1 VSFAGNIV
9 YLLCGIVAL
18 ISAFATVTAS
28 SPIRAALSLLV
39 HIVALAG
46 LFLTLHAHML
56 AFVQLIVYAGAVVV
70 LFVFVIMY
78 IGTVPASEGLPAVTF
93 SRTFSTAAVLLLTA
107 VTVAVVSRLSPRWV
121 GIPGC
126 APGGSADCGQ
136 FGGVEALSRSL
147 FRDGVVPFE
156 LVGIL
161 LTVAVVGA
169 VMVARNPGKTQ
180 QGSRAGA
187 EETPTGDAAGNGKQ

>member
-1 VSFAGNIV
+1 VSFAGNVV

-18 ISAFATVTAS
+18 VSALVTVTVS

-39 HIVALAG
+39 HIAALAG

-78 IGTVPASEGLPAVTF
+78 IGTVPESKQEARVTPARVFSVASV
-93 SRTFSTAAVLLLTA
+93 VLLIAATA
-107 VTVAVVSRLSPRWV
+107 WVVAPLSPKWV
-121 GIPGC
+121 GIAGCEPGE
-126 APGGSADCGQ
+126 PADCSQ
-136 FGGVEALSRSL
+136 FGGVNALSRFL
-147 FRDGVVPFE
+147 FRDAVVPFE
-156 LVGIL
+156 LVGVL

-169 VMVARNPGKTQ
+169 IMVARNPGKPADRAETSNDQ
-180 QGSRAGA
+180 ALTGS
-187 EETPTGDAAGNGKQ
+187 TGNGER